1 MSEVISKRFYRHISQ
16 DVCPW
21 NRKFSQELADDL
33 PFEAREFIAGK
44 DPVTLATD
52 ILTLDQ
58 DAFSAAF
65 RTSPMKRTKL
75 EGLRRNT
82 EVILQNDS
90 TASYALDIAE

>member
-1 MSEVISKRFYRHISQ
+1 MRDVQLRAAPGSCCSISDRVH
-16 DVCPW
+16 
-21 NRKFSQELADDL
+21 DL

-65 RTSPMKRTKL
+65 RKSPMKRTKL

-90 TASYALDIAE
+90 TASYALDTAE